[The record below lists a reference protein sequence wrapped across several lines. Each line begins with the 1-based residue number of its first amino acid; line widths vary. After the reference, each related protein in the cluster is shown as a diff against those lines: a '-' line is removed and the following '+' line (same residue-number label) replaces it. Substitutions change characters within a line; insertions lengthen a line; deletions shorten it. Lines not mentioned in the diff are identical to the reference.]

1 MNNLNEIMV
10 SFENEKKQ
18 EENQQDQSEENNY
31 KEKINDES
39 QLNYFLFYFYENL

>member
-31 KEKINDES
+31 KEKIMMNR
-39 QLNYFLFYFYENL
+39 N